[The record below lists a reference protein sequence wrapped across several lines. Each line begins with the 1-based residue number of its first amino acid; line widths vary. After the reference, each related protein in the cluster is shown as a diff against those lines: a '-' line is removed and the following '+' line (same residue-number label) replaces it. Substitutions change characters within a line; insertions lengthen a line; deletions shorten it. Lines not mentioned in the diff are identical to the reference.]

1 MYTLDNVR
9 DEKVI
14 FRELENLCQ
23 QAGYAHI
30 IAFFCFRDNSIFSNS
45 EQVTTDDILGQYNE
59 NRLIRNEISL
69 LIGLMCKKAL
79 DLTIPEPQIF
89 QETIEKTEY
98 LLAELHSSMIKP
110 SFDSKSIEEWLEYI
124 QSGKMLRE
132 PIFYTGESAY
142 HFQYRDLSKL
152 KYSYDNEWFTTQKGY
167 SVEQL
172 YQVIVAL
179 EDIQVEKIKKT
190 LESLQNK
197 NPLGWTI
204 LPGYIFSIQD
214 IFIKT
219 ELEVKIIENIIN
231 SFSFSERDNDNFN
244 CINDF
249 NAINAYPILP
259 LGDDNFLLF
268 QYYSLV
274 EALYETPFFWFTQ
287 DSNYKNKA
295 MEHRGRF
302 TEDFSYERLKLV
314 FGEKNVF
321 KNVDIKDTNSNKLGE
336 IDVLVI
342 FGNRAIIL
350 QAKAKK
356 LTILARAGNDNAL
369 HDDFKKAIQASYD
382 QAVEC
387 GKLLLEPSNK
397 LILSSGEELNINRN
411 FTEIYPLSIVSDH
424 YPALAT
430 QARHFL
436 KQEKYS
442 AIKPAFVIDVFTLD
456 VITEILQTPLYFLS
470 YINRRVMYG
479 NKLHSAHELT
489 VLSYHLKNN
498 LYLDEENLVLSLDDN
513 LNAELDLVMQSK
525 RTGLSNKDIPDGIL
539 TKYQGTFFDRLIK
552 DIENNPNPKVIDL
565 GFELLMLNEV
575 TVSVLNENVNRIQ
588 LTSIRDRKLHDLTLT
603 FDTEASCGLT
613 IHCTN
618 DPYDVAMPKLDSH
631 CMLRKYKHKS
641 DRWFGIAIDIDN
653 ARVRFGVNKIY
664 NWQQSDEMD
673 QNTESFPFSRKMVYP
688 SAHKVGRNEP
698 CPCGSG
704 KKYKKCC
711 IPK

>member
-1 MYTLDNVR
+1 MYTFDNVR

-14 FRELENLCQ
+14 FEELESLCQ

-45 EQVTTDDILGQYNE
+45 EQVTTEDILGQYNE

-69 LIGLMCKKAL
+69 LTGLMCKKPL
-79 DLTIPEPQIF
+79 NLTIPTPKIF
-89 QETIEKTEY
+89 QETIDKTE
-98 LLAELHSSMIKP
+98 LLLKELHFSIMKP
-110 SFDSKSIEEWLEYI
+110 ASNHKSVEEWLEYMH
-124 QSGKMLRE
+124 SGKMLRE
-132 PIFYTGESAY
+132 PIFYTSESAY

-152 KYSYDNEWFTTQKGY
+152 KYNYDNEWFMTQKGY

-179 EDIQVEKIKKT
+179 EDIQVEKTNEILK
-190 LESLQNK
+190 SLKNK
-197 NPLGWTI
+197 NPLDWTI
-204 LPGYIFSIQD
+204 LPGYIFTIQD
-214 IFIKT
+214 IYNKT
-219 ELEVKIIENIIN
+219 RLDVKIIENVIN
-231 SFSFSERDNDNFN
+231 SFSLLEKNNDTFKS
-244 CINDF
+244 INDF
-249 NAINAYPILP
+249 NVTNAYPIIS
-259 LGDDNFLLF
+259 LGDNNFLLF

-287 DSNYKNKA
+287 DSNYRNKA
-295 MEHRGRF
+295 MEHRGQF

-356 LTILARAGNDNAL
+356 LTILARSGNDDAL

-387 GKLLLEPSNK
+387 GKLLLKLSNK
-397 LILSSGEELNINRN
+397 LILSSGEELDINRS

-436 KQEKYS
+436 QQEKHS
-442 AIKPAFVIDVFTLD
+442 VIKPAFVIDVFTLD

-470 YINRRVMYG
+470 YINRRVIYG
-479 NKLHSAHELT
+479 DKVHSNHELT
-489 VLSYHLKNN
+489 ILSYHVKNN
-498 LYLDEENLVLSLDDN
+498 LYLDEDNLVLSLDDN

-525 RTGLSNKDIPDGIL
+525 RTGLSNKYIPDGIL
-539 TKYQGTFFDRLIK
+539 TRHHGTFFDRLIK
-552 DIENNPNPKVIDL
+552 DIENNPNPNVIDL
-565 GFELLMLNEV
+565 GFELLMLNEA
-575 TVSVLNENVNRIQ
+575 TISVLNENVNRIQ
-588 LTSIRDRKLHDLTLT
+588 ATSIKDRKLHDLTLT
-603 FDTEASCGLT
+603 FGAETSSGLT

-618 DPYDVAMPKLDSH
+618 EPDNEAISTLDNH
-631 CMLRKYKHKS
+631 CMLRKYRHKS
-641 DRWFGIAIDIDN
+641 DRWFGIGIDIDN
-653 ARVRFGVNKIY
+653 TRVRFGVNKIY
-664 NWQQSDEMD
+664 KWQQSDEMD
-673 QNTESFPFSRKMVYP
+673 KKCRIVPFTGKITYS
-688 SAHKVGRNEP
+688 SARKVGRNEP

-711 IPK
+711 IK

>member
-14 FRELENLCQ
+14 FEELENLCQ

-30 IAFFCFRDNSIFSNS
+30 IASFCFRDNSVFSNS
-45 EQVTTDDILGQYNE
+45 EQVTTEDILGQYNE

-89 QETIEKTEY
+89 QKTIEKTEY
-98 LLAELHSSMIKP
+98 LLAELHSSMMKP
-110 SFDSKSIEEWLEYI
+110 SFDSKSIEEWLEYM

-172 YQVIVAL
+172 YRVIVAL
-179 EDIQVEKIKKT
+179 EDIQLEKTNET
-190 LESLQNK
+190 LKSLKNK
-197 NPLGWTI
+197 NQLDWTI
-204 LPGYIFSIQD
+204 LPGYIFTIQD
-214 IFIKT
+214 IYNKT
-219 ELEVKIIENIIN
+219 GLDVKIIENVIN
-231 SFSFSERDNDNFN
+231 SFSFLGKNNDTFKS
-244 CINDF
+244 INDF
-249 NAINAYPILP
+249 NATNAYPIIP
-259 LGDDNFLLF
+259 LGDSNFLLF

-295 MEHRGRF
+295 MEHRGQF

-356 LTILARAGNDNAL
+356 LTILARAGYDDAL

-387 GKLLLEPSNK
+387 GKLLLKLSNK
-397 LILSSGEELNINRN
+397 LVLSSGEELDINRS

-436 KQEKYS
+436 QQEKHS
-442 AIKPAFVIDVFTLD
+442 VIKPAFVMDVFTLD

-470 YINRRVMYG
+470 YINRRVIYG
-479 NKLHSAHELT
+479 DKVHSNHELT
-489 VLSYHLKNN
+489 ILSYHVKNN
-498 LYLDEENLVLSLDDN
+498 LYLDEDNLVLSLDDN

-525 RTGLSNKDIPDGIL
+525 RTGLSNKYIPDGIL
-539 TKYQGTFFDRLIK
+539 TRYHGTFFDKLIK
-552 DIENNPNPKVIDL
+552 DIENNPNPNVIDL
-565 GFELLMLNEV
+565 GFELLMLNEA
-575 TVSVLNENVNRIQ
+575 TISVLNENVNRIQ
-588 LTSIRDRKLHDLTLT
+588 AASIRDRKLHDLTLT
-603 FDTEASCGLT
+603 FGAETSGGLT

-618 DPYDVAMPKLDSH
+618 EPYNEAISTLDSH

-641 DRWFGIAIDIDN
+641 DRWFGIGIDIDN
-653 ARVRFGVNKIY
+653 TRVRFGVNKIY
-664 NWQQSDEMD
+664 KWQQSDEMD
-673 QNTESFPFSRKMVYP
+673 KKCRIVPFTGKITYS
-688 SAHKVGRNEP
+688 SARKVGRNEP

-711 IPK
+711 IK

>member
-1 MYTLDNVR
+1 MYALDNVR
-9 DEKVI
+9 DERVI
-14 FRELENLCQ
+14 FEELEDLCQ
-23 QAGYAHI
+23 QAGYVHI
-30 IAFFCFRDNSIFSNS
+30 IAAFCFRDNSIFSNS
-45 EQVTTDDILGQYNE
+45 EQVTTEDILGQYNQ
-59 NRLIRNEISL
+59 NRLIKNEISL

-79 DLTIPEPQIF
+79 DLTIPEPKMF
-89 QETIEKTEY
+89 QEMIEKTEH
-98 LLAELHSSMIKP
+98 LLAELHSSMMKP
-110 SFDSKSIEEWLEYI
+110 SFNSKSIEEWLEYMH
-124 QSGKMLRE
+124 SGEMLRE

-152 KYSYDNEWFTTQKGY
+152 KYGYDNEWFITQKGY

-179 EDIQVEKIKKT
+179 EDIQVEKTNKT
-190 LESLQNK
+190 LETLRNK
-197 NPLGWTI
+197 NLLDWTM
-204 LPGYIFSIQD
+204 LPGYIFSIKD

-219 ELEVKIIENIIN
+219 GLDIKIIANVIN
-231 SFSFSERDNDNFN
+231 SFSFSERDNNNFK

-249 NAINAYPILP
+249 NVTNAYPILP

-295 MEHRGRF
+295 MEHRGQF
-302 TEDFSYERLKLV
+302 TEYFSYERLKLV

-356 LTILARAGNDNAL
+356 LTILARSGNDDAL
-369 HDDFKKAIQASYD
+369 HDDFKKAIQTSYE

-387 GKLLLEPSNK
+387 GKLLLTPSTK
-397 LILSSGEELNINRN
+397 LVLPSGKELDINRK

-430 QARHFL
+430 QVRHFL
-436 KQEKYS
+436 QQEKHS
-442 AIKPAFVIDVFTLD
+442 VIKPAFVIDVFTLD

-479 NKLHSAHELT
+479 DKILSNHELT
-489 VLSYHLKNN
+489 ILSYHVKNN
-498 LYLDEENLVLSLDDN
+498 LYLNEDNLVLSLDDN

-525 RTGLSNKDIPDGIL
+525 RTGLSNKYIPNGIL

-552 DIENNPNPKVIDL
+552 DIEKNPNSNVIDL
-565 GFELLMLNEV
+565 GFELLMINEA
-575 TVSVLNENVNRIQ
+575 TVSILNENVNRIQ
-588 LTSIRDRKLHDLTLT
+588 EASIRDRKLHDLTLT
-603 FDTEASCGLT
+603 FDANNSCGLI

-618 DPYDVAMPKLDSH
+618 DPYDVAMPKLENH
-631 CMLRKYKHKS
+631 CILRKYKHKS
-641 DRWFGIAIDIDN
+641 NCWFGIAIDIDN

-664 NWQQSDEMD
+664 KWQQSDEMD
-673 QNTESFPFSRKMVYP
+673 KKCGIFPFSRKMAYP
-688 SAHKVGRNEP
+688 STQKVGRNEP

-711 IPK
+711 INQ